1 VALTKGGYG
10 VKESVYTDQQ
20 LNRAVKAGVFTE
32 ESVGHFRD
40 FVENKYSHELE
51 EQESF
56 RLISG
61 FNDLF
66 VVIACSVF
74 FVSLLFFYDNP
85 NLLKGYHYESPTSIA
100 MKVVIPLVAI
110 VMSWILSDFFV
121 LKRQMA
127 LTAITLLSFYAVS
140 IFLLMSSLFTSA
152 SGGVFAPVSMTAFA
166 VFLHWQKFKVPI
178 SIAAVFGIV
187 VIYSNVN
194 LLDSNIRDLFSP
206 WMFFVFNLI
215 AGLLIFKFAMYWDA
229 LDIKRI
235 GRQSDTAFWLHLI
248 SAPMIVHPIFSGLDL
263 MDANLSLLSSVVLLV
278 LFGLFTFISL
288 IIDRRVFI
296 LSSMVYFVHLIEVT
310 FSEQG
315 LGNFSLGFTGL
326 FIGLSLL
333 LLSGYWTQARSF
345 VLKGL
350 PEYIKTK
357 VPGV

>member
-1 VALTKGGYG
+1 MALTKGIHG

-20 LNRAVKAGVFTE
+20 LNSAVKAGVFTE
-32 ESVGHFRD
+32 ESVGHFRN
-40 FVENKYSHELE
+40 FVENNHSQESE
-51 EQESF
+51 DQESF

-66 VVIACSVF
+66 VVIACSIF

-85 NLLKGYHYESPTSIA
+85 NLLKGYQYESPTSIA
-100 MKVVIPLVAI
+100 MKFIIPLIVI
-110 VMSWILSDFFV
+110 VMSWLLSHFFV
-121 LKRQMA
+121 LKRNMA

-140 IFLLMSSLFTSA
+140 IFLLTSSFFTSA
-152 SGGVFAPVSMTAFA
+152 SEGVFAPVCMTVFA

-178 SIAAVFGIV
+178 SIAVMLGIV

-194 LLDSNIRDLFSP
+194 LLDSNIRDFFSP
-206 WMFFVFNLI
+206 WMIVFFNLI
-215 AGLLIFKFAMYWDA
+215 AGLLIFRFAMYWDA

-248 SAPMIVHPIFSGLDL
+248 SAPMIVHPIFSGLGL
-263 MDANLSLLSSVVLLV
+263 MDKNLSLISSVVLLV
-278 LFGLFTFISL
+278 LYGLFTFISL
-288 IIDRRVFI
+288 IIDRRIFI
-296 LSSMVYFVHLIEVT
+296 LSSMIYFVHLMEVT

-326 FIGLSLL
+326 FMGLSLL
-333 LLSGYWTQARSF
+333 LLSGYWYQARRV

-350 PEYIKTK
+350 PEYIQAK